1 MHELVGMV
9 EEELRRVKA
18 GLPPT
23 ETLRK
28 LQTSLR
34 DKINRRDLKRV
45 VEAMAHRKPD
55 DGEEPILGISKVY
68 YRCLGCNQLV
78 PVQPRSGGA
87 GGGSRAHPESLFA
100 RTDELT
106 RPVQTRG
113 QRPESVEAGRG
124 GLPPVRTTGSPAR
137 GGGSALA
144 MRPVRGSFGAGPVV
158 PNSAAFHAYQEA
170 MRAKHQEE
178 EARRE
183 AAAWDSRPATSASAG
198 RALRD
203 AVPNMPV
210 GPLAAAAPTAPPASQ
225 DTVEQAGSALIGA
238 PGAGSLFG
246 RSSRDS
252 PSRHTAPARAPPRVH
267 HAHTPG
273 MPASTSIRVP
283 QKGFGK

>member
-1 MHELVGMV
+1 MV
-9 EEELRRVKA
+9 EEEIRRVKA

-28 LQTSLR
+28 LQSSLR

-55 DGEEPILGISKVY
+55 DEEEPILGISKVY
-68 YRCLGCNQLV
+68 FRCLSCNQLV
-78 PVQPRSGGA
+78 PVQPRPGASRGSG
-87 GGGSRAHPESLFA
+87 RAHPESLFA

-106 RPVQTRG
+106 RPMQSRG
-113 QRPESVEAGRG
+113 QRPESVEAGHQS
-124 GLPPVRTTGSPAR
+124 LPPVRTAGSPAR

-170 MRAKHQEE
+170 MRAKYQEG

-183 AAAWDSRPATSASAG
+183 ASGWEPRPATSASG
-198 RALRD
+198 GQALRD
-203 AVPNMPV
+203 AMPNMPV

-246 RSSRDS
+246 RSSRES
-252 PSRHTAPARAPPRVH
+252 ASRHTAPARSAQRVH

-273 MPASTSIRVP
+273 VPASTSIRVR